1 MAAERPLS
9 VLLVC
14 PESTGGIG
22 RHVRMLAE
30 GLLARGQRVTLCA
43 PEPTVQRLALRDL
56 RAEVVAI
63 PVGDIAAAP
72 RLHRRLRRLA
82 AAHDVVHAHGARVG
96 AQLAVAGPVALVTTW
111 HNAPLGPAPRR
122 AAHRALEL
130 ISARRSALVLGASA
144 DLVARARSAGAAAA
158 RLCAVAAPPGHV
170 EPPAARSTTLHT
182 PPTVL
187 AVGRLHA
194 QKRFDV
200 LIDAT
205 PAVAEQISGGLRVL
219 IAGEGP
225 LRDQLVRQ
233 ARDLGAPVT
242 FLGARSDV
250 GALMTQ
256 ADVVAVPSDWEARP
270 LVAQEALRAGV
281 PLVATDVGGVRD
293 LVGEAGVLV
302 RPADPAALA
311 AGLLRVLEDED
322 VRRGLR
328 DAGPARAAEWPTVD
342 QMVDT
347 IVGEYLE
354 VRSRSSLPRQ

>member
-56 RAEVVAI
+56 QAEVVAI

-111 HNAPLGPAPRR
+111 HNAPLGPARRR

-144 DLVARARSAGAAAA
+144 DLVARARSAGAAA

-170 EPPAARSTTLHT
+170 GPPLARSTALHT

-205 PAVAEQISGGLRVL
+205 PAVAEQIRGGLRVL
-219 IAGEGP
+219 IAGDGP
-225 LRDQLVRQ
+225 LRDQLVRR
-233 ARDLGAPVT
+233 ARDLDAPVT

-250 GALMTQ
+250 EALMTL
-256 ADVVAVPSDWEARP
+256 ADVVALPSDWEARP

-328 DAGPARAAEWPTVD
+328 DAGPARAAQWPTVE
-342 QMVDT
+342 QMVDM
-347 IVGEYLE
+347 VLGEYLE
-354 VRSRSSLPRQ
+354 VKSRSSLPRQ

>member
-30 GLLARGQRVTLCA
+30 GLLARGQRVTICA
-43 PEPTVQRLALRDL
+43 PEPTVQRLALRDVPAATVEAL
-56 RAEVVAI
+56 
-63 PVGDIAAAP
+63 PVGDIAAAL

-82 AAHDVVHAHGARVG
+82 AAHDVVHAHGVRVG
-96 AQLAVAGPVALVTTW
+96 AQLAVAAPGALVTTW
-111 HNAPLGPAPRR
+111 HNAPLGSARR
-122 AAHRALEL
+122 QRVHRALEL
-130 ISARRSALVLGASA
+130 VSARRSALVLGASA
-144 DLVARARSAGAAAA
+144 DLVARARSAGARAA
-158 RLCAVAAPPGHV
+158 RLCAVAAPAGGV
-170 EPPAARSTTLHT
+170 GPPAARSTALHS

-205 PAVAEQISGGLRVL
+205 PAVAEQIDGGLRVL
-219 IAGEGP
+219 IAGDGP
-225 LRDQLVRQ
+225 LRDRLIRR
-233 ARDLGAPVT
+233 AHDLGAPVT

-250 GALMTQ
+250 DTLMTQ
-256 ADVVAVPSDWEARP
+256 ADVVVLASDWEARP

-302 RPADPAALA
+302 QPADPAALA

-322 VRRGLR
+322 LRRRLR
-328 DAGPARAAEWPTVD
+328 DAGPARAAGWPTVD
-342 QMVDT
+342 QMVDL
-347 IVGEYLE
+347 ILSEYLE
-354 VRSRSSLPRQ
+354 VRSTSRL